1 MKAAILGDA
10 GIEVGEVPKPV
21 PKPNEVLV
29 RVRATTLNRADLLVA
44 SDISTARSAAK
55 ARGSASNAPARSR
68 RSAAR
73 SKASRP
79 AIA

>member
-10 GIEVGEVPKPV
+10 GIEVGEVQKPV

-44 SDISTARSAAK
+44 SGHQHGAVGGK
-55 ARGSASNAPARSR
+55 GRGSVSNAPARSR

-73 SKASRP
+73 SRASRP
-79 AIA
+79 ATA